1 MDLGHQ
7 TLDLGRLSMDA
18 ATPTALSRW
27 RCREAATGSRK
38 GSALG
43 SESTGA
49 GRAHGRKVTTRAG
62 GERETGASG
71 RRAGG
76 RRRA

>member
-1 MDLGHQ
+1 
-7 TLDLGRLSMDA
+7 MDA
-18 ATPTALSRW
+18 AAPTALSRW

-49 GRAHGRKVTTRAG
+49 GRAHGRKVTTRG
-62 GERETGASG
+62 RERERETGASG